1 MPGPAVHHI
10 IAERY
15 LQDVLQVNYTDRKS
29 AAFWSKMAGA
39 TMRPVYLLGAQGP
52 DFLFFNM
59 NDWPAGGAVKSI
71 AQIYWEV
78 NDFLEELVEKVKSMI
93 PPQLWQAIDALEAM
107 AETAVER
114 SATLSEI
121 AALAGDVQK
130 NIDGI
135 KTLIETK
142 IEEYVT
148 GSFDLFELVKHP
160 QQHGQDYP
168 EWWWFDT
175 LHIRR
180 SGRFVGQL
188 LKDSKHG
195 TLQRAYA
202 LGYMT
207 HYAADAVG
215 HPFVNIVAGGPYR
228 THGQRHKVS
237 ENHQDV
243 WAYNHYNG
251 GELITSNLAQHYVV
265 DGNPKELP
273 SALTK
278 FILSCIR
285 RVYYEGGNSLYGK
298 DINEDDLNVAYRTW
312 LTWFRGATNDAGL
325 PLPKPY
331 SLTAEIA
338 EAWDK
343 FVDNVGDIADLVGQ
357 GMSGGGGLLGFL
369 KALAA
374 LIAGPILLAAA
385 LVDFIIGEVTTLA
398 AAPIRFFLS
407 LTYQALYDA
416 YQNLRKGLVMNGF
429 AFPKI
434 ADLTDPFTRHML
446 ETSVPDMF
454 GHNAASLRAA
464 GAYPASKFKM
474 AGLGN
479 ESHLVYPWPTPASA
493 EVDPCVGAPNLYYDA
508 KATWYINHPKHV
520 FNRDQYEYF
529 RSFAEAGTSG
539 VSETA
544 VEAKFA
550 EFAKKAKVGGL
561 GNAMAFGDALYA
573 EFLRKGADT
582 QFIDLN
588 LDSDRGYAF
597 KSWRKVTD
605 SSFLNS
611 PISDVSKVNVAIE
624 TDRKVPDVNDD
635 ILYPDWSVR

>member
-1 MPGPAVHHI
+1 MPGPAIHHI

-15 LQDVLQVNYTDRKS
+15 LQDVLQVKYNDRRS
-29 AAFWSKMAGA
+29 AAFWAKMSGPA
-39 TMRPVYLLGAQGP
+39 MQPVYLLGAQGP

-59 NDWPAGGAVKSI
+59 NDWPQGGAVKTV
-71 AQIYWEV
+71 AQVYWEV
-78 NDFLEELVEKVKSMI
+78 NDFLEDLVEKVKSLI
-93 PPQLWQAIDALEAM
+93 PPELWQAIDTLEAL
-107 AETAVER
+107 ADTAVER

-130 NIDGI
+130 NIDAI
-135 KTLIETK
+135 KLVIETK

-148 GSFDLFELVKHP
+148 DSADLFNLIKHP
-160 QQHGQDYP
+160 QHHGQDFP

-175 LHIRR
+175 LHLRR
-180 SGRFVGQL
+180 SGRFVSRL
-188 LKDSKHG
+188 LKDSSHG

-228 THGQRHKVS
+228 THAQRHKVS

-243 WAYNHYNG
+243 WAYAQYKK
-251 GELITSNLAQHYVV
+251 GELITSDLAAQYVV
-265 DGNPKELP
+265 NGNPKKLP
-273 SALTK
+273 RALTS
-278 FILSCIR
+278 FIISTIR
-285 RVYYEGGNSLYGK
+285 RVYYEGDAPLYGK
-298 DINEDDLNVAYRTW
+298 DITEEDLNVAYRTW
-312 LTWFRGATNDAGL
+312 LGWFRGATNDAGL
-325 PLPKPY
+325 PLPQPY

-338 EAWDK
+338 EAWEK

-357 GMSGGGGLLGFL
+357 GLSGGGGLLGFL
-369 KALAA
+369 QALAA

-385 LVDFIIGEVTTLA
+385 LVDFLAGEVTTLA
-398 AAPIRFFLS
+398 AAPMRFFLS

-416 YQNLRKGLVMNGF
+416 YQNLRKGLVVNGF
-429 AFPKI
+429 TFPKI
-434 ADLTDPFTRHML
+434 SDLNDPFTRHML
-446 ETSVPDMF
+446 DTGVADKF
-454 GHNAASLRAA
+454 GHNASSLRGA

-474 AGLGN
+474 AGLDN
-479 ESHLVYPWPTPASA
+479 ESHLVYPWPTLSSGEP
-493 EVDPCVGAPNLYYDA
+493 DPCVGAANPYYA
-508 KATWYINHPKHV
+508 ARASWYIDDPKNA
-520 FNRDQYEYF
+520 FDSDQYEYF
-529 RSFAEAGTSG
+529 RAFAEAGTSG
-539 VSETA
+539 VSEAA
-544 VEAKFA
+544 VKSKFS
-550 EFAKKAKVGGL
+550 EFAKRARLGGL
-561 GNAMAFGDALYA
+561 GNAMAFSDALYG

-597 KSWRKVTD
+597 KSWRKVVD

-611 PISDVSKVNVAIE
+611 PINDVAKVNVAIE
-624 TDRKVPDVNDD
+624 DDKQVPDVQDD